1 MPTIVP
7 PPISTVEAET
17 RGFKTQEIKIHGMKT
32 LEIEIHGIEIQG
44 IEIHG
49 IKIHEIEI
57 HGLNSREIK
66 IKGAWTSANPWHLDV
81 TLPAATGIETTKKR
95 AQKSAAVHRAPR
107 IPGTMAPEC
116 LDVTALC

>member
-17 RGFKTQEIKIHGMKT
+17 HGIEIQGIKIQGIAT
-32 LEIEIHGIEIQG
+32 QWIEIQG

-49 IKIHEIEI
+49 I
-57 HGLNSREIK
+57 EIK
-66 IKGAWTSANPWHLDV
+66 GTWTSANPWHPAV
-81 TLPAATGIETTKKR
+81 TLPAATGIEITKTR
-95 AQKSAAVHRAPR
+95 DQKSAAVPRAPR

>member
-17 RGFKTQEIKIHGMKT
+17 HGFKTQEIKIHGMKT
-32 LEIEIHGIEIQG
+32 LEIEIHGI
-44 IEIHG
+44 
-49 IKIHEIEI
+49 KIHEIEI
-57 HGLNSREIK
+57 QGFNSREIK
-66 IKGAWTSANPWHLDV
+66 FKGAWTSANPWHLAV

>member
-17 RGFKTQEIKIHGMKT
+17 HGFKT
-32 LEIEIHGIEIQG
+32 LEIETQE

-49 IKIHEIEI
+49 IEI

-66 IKGAWTSANPWHLDV
+66 IKGAWTSANPWHLAV

-95 AQKSAAVHRAPR
+95 AQKSAAVPRAPR
-107 IPGTMAPEC
+107 IPGTMAPDC

>member
-17 RGFKTQEIKIHGMKT
+17 HGFKT
-32 LEIEIHGIEIQG
+32 LEIEIHGIEI
-44 IEIHG
+44 HG
-49 IKIHEIEI
+49 F
-57 HGLNSREIK
+57 SSQEIK
-66 IKGAWTSANPWHLDV
+66 IKGVWTSANPWHLVV

-95 AQKSAAVHRAPR
+95 AQKSAAVPRAPR
-107 IPGTMAPEC
+107 IPGTMAPDC

>member
-17 RGFKTQEIKIHGMKT
+17 HGFKTLEIET
-32 LEIEIHGIEIQG
+32 QEIEIHGIEIHG
-44 IEIHG
+44 IEIPDF
-49 IKIHEIEI
+49 
-57 HGLNSREIK
+57 SSQEIK
-66 IKGAWTSANPWHLDV
+66 IKGAWTSANPWHLAV

>member
-1 MPTIVP
+1 MPTVVP

-17 RGFKTQEIKIHGMKT
+17 HGFKTQEIKIHGMKT
-32 LEIEIHGIEIQG
+32 LEIEIQG

-49 IKIHEIEI
+49 INIHEIEI
-57 HGLNSREIK
+57 HGFNSREIK
-66 IKGAWTSANPWHLDV
+66 IKGAWTSANPWHLAV
-81 TLPAATGIETTKKR
+81 TLPAATGTETTKKR

>member
-17 RGFKTQEIKIHGMKT
+17 HGIEIQGIKTQWIAT
-32 LEIEIHGIEIQG
+32 QGIEIQG
-44 IEIHG
+44 IEI
-49 IKIHEIEI
+49 
-57 HGLNSREIK
+57 
-66 IKGAWTSANPWHLDV
+66 KGTWTSANPWHPAV
-81 TLPAATGIETTKKR
+81 TLPAATGIEITKTR
-95 AQKSAAVHRAPR
+95 DQKSAAVPRAPR

>member
-17 RGFKTQEIKIHGMKT
+17 HGIVIHWIVIHGIKTQR
-32 LEIEIHGIEIQG
+32 IEIQG
-44 IEIHG
+44 IEI
-49 IKIHEIEI
+49 
-57 HGLNSREIK
+57 
-66 IKGAWTSANPWHLDV
+66 KGTWTSANPWHPAV
-81 TLPAATGIETTKKR
+81 TLPAATGIEITKTR
-95 AQKSAAVHRAPR
+95 NQKSAAVPRAPR